1 MSRATTA
8 LPPYGQWVQGQ
19 VSLSTALQAI
29 PPHAILPH
37 TSPRSDHPGR
47 LYLDVSVGI
56 SDLSVLKCWSA
67 WKAVLSAVFGF
78 ACDLTRRRRTR
89 SCERRGAGRLAW
101 KAILSVAFGFA
112 CDLTRR
118 RRTRGRSPRYV
129 GAIRLPVRQ
138 YLAIGGVIT
147 RYCLTDS
154 RPMTIYPGTVSRVTT
169 ASLSTA
175 LQAGLLLKRNLT
187 SYKHITHRRTLILSC
202 TLGKTTKSCFSVKKI
217 RFGVVF
223 WAFQRRVPID

>member
-1 MSRATTA
+1 MGPKDKSPGYSPSHHSPTHIPSLR
-8 LPPYGQWVQGQ
+8 PPWKAV
-19 VSLSTALQAI
+19 
-29 PPHAILPH
+29 
-37 TSPRSDHPGR
+37 PRLG
-47 LYLDVSVGI
+47 VGI
-56 SDLSVLKCWSA
+56 SNQSVLKCWSA

-154 RPMTIYPGTVSRVTT
+154 HPAACDPGLCPGLRPLRLV
-169 ASLSTA
+169 
-175 LQAGLLLKRNLT
+175 
-187 SYKHITHRRTLILSC
+187 
-202 TLGKTTKSCFSVKKI
+202 
-217 RFGVVF
+217 
-223 WAFQRRVPID
+223 